1 MYKLQSQR
9 KKYNNIFFIK
19 QVNFMCFLKVIIMQE
34 LFSQF
39 LTLIRPEF

>member
-1 MYKLQSQR
+1 ME
-9 KKYNNIFFIK
+9 YNNFFLIK
-19 QVNFMCFLKVIIMQE
+19 QVIFMCFLKVIIMQE

>member
-1 MYKLQSQR
+1 MD
-9 KKYNNIFFIK
+9 YNNIYFIK
-19 QVNFMCFLKVIIMQE
+19 QVIFILFSKVIIMQE